1 MRYNMLIW
9 TLVLFLLA
17 GMVNALPYAQLSETE
32 STYTFAEPCHTFK
45 LDGEAT
51 LTTACIRETHEY
63 CTAGTVC
70 NLTVISPS
78 GEEVVAGI
86 NMTWHPSYYQYNFST
101 GELDEKGTYKAMMF
115 CQEGSPAKRG
125 MAIFCFSVTN
135 SGESAGDDA
144 SPSIAI
150 MFLLI
155 SITVG
160 VFGLSRMELSQNNI
174 LNYVLKGAL
183 TIGGMY
189 LVTINMTIAVTLAD
203 VFGLGILNELF
214 RYLWLINWSIYL
226 LIFIFVFKYMLGALS
241 LWNQK
246 KKQKRMGLV

>member
-1 MRYNMLIW
+1 
-9 TLVLFLLA
+9 
-17 GMVNALPYAQLSETE
+17 
-32 STYTFAEPCHTFK
+32 
-45 LDGEAT
+45 
-51 LTTACIRETHEY
+51 
-63 CTAGTVC
+63 
-70 NLTVISPS
+70 
-78 GEEVVAGI
+78 
-86 NMTWHPSYYQYNFST
+86 
-101 GELDEKGTYKAMMF
+101 
-115 CQEGSPAKRG
+115 